1 MLHQKSTEAS
11 LKSDGAPP
19 ILGSWGKI
27 YAAIVVYLVAIIIAF
42 GVFTAVFNK

>member
-11 LKSDGAPP
+11 LKADGAPP
-19 ILGSWGKI
+19 ILGTWGRV